1 MIQFASLSPLP
12 TLALTYGYQHCKL
25 RANCTR
31 DLFLCC
37 LFFFSFLSW
46 KCKIK
51 YKKILCAQSLQWRE
65 AGEVTVTLALLH
77 VLIYME
83 DLQRK
88 WEDFLFCLPR
98 WTLTKSSLDVGI
110 WNEVI
115 SSSALVKLKCRH
127 LFFVLIFFLLM
138 LKKKNNNNKK
148 TNDKTLLWKY
158 ESQYFG
164 FQLFSWSMYSK
175 LDFYLSVVSFF

>member
-1 MIQFASLSPLP
+1 M
-12 TLALTYGYQHCKL
+12 
-25 RANCTR
+25 
-31 DLFLCC
+31 LFV
-37 LFFFSFLSW
+37 FFSFLSW

-138 LKKKNNNNKK
+138 LKKKKRIIIKK
-148 TNDKTLLWKY
+148 PMIKLFYGSMKASILASSSLAGACTQNLT
-158 ESQYFG
+158 FIC
-164 FQLFSWSMYSK
+164 QLFHSSK
-175 LDFYLSVVSFF
+175 ARGIYCLPKKKKAYF